1 MAQDRW
7 TFLGP
12 VAPGGTVVGL
22 AADGEGRFW
31 AATWGGLFR
40 EGEGG
45 WLPAPATPPFSML
58 GGVWAAGR
66 YLFAAGLPSGL
77 ARSADGGRTWDL
89 CWLDEVD
96 APILSLAASPNLD
109 QDGVLLAGT
118 EGGGVLR
125 SETWGRR
132 WRRANVGLQDLA
144 VTAVACAPRW
154 ERREVAFAVTPSG
167 LYRSSSGGRAW
178 KVAPG
183 WAAGSPP
190 IQALALVPW
199 PEEPGFLLFAA
210 TEEQG
215 LFRSDDGGRTFQPLG
230 GPTPVYALWA
240 SPTLAQD
247 GLLVL
252 VAGEGIFRSEDGGQT
267 WHDVLAASPSILCLA
282 AAGDR
287 LAAGLQDEGLL
298 LSPDRGRTWRQDD
311 AFAGRGLARLVAAG
325 GRLFAFGAMEGAW
338 WTDDGQRWHRLPGL
352 APEMLPLA
360 SLEAAEGAEGLVV
373 LAGTSRGLLAWR
385 GDAGPQPWGGES
397 FSSGGMVT
405 ALAFSPTF
413 LQDGLIW
420 AGQEGGFLW
429 RSRDGR
435 ATWESLGQPFGEGVI
450 VALAP
455 SPRFPKDGLLVA
467 ATHRPQARQTLLWRS
482 RDGGKTWEEW
492 TSQESGWPRVTLVV
506 GGRDGVRSWASV
518 ENLVLQPVYRGWTS
532 HAVVQPPARVVR
544 VLLTPEGDVVAVTS
558 QGVHRSPNGRV
569 WKPWNEG
576 LPEGIGFLD
585 AILAAPGGQERAYW
599 GLGAGG
605 VLWQRPA

>member
-7 TFLGP
+7 TLLGP
-12 VAPGGTVVGL
+12 VASGGTVVGL
-22 AADGEGRFW
+22 ASDDQGRFW

-45 WLPAPATPPFSML
+45 WLSAPTAPPFSML

-77 ARSADGGRTWDL
+77 ARSADGGHTWDL
-89 CWLDEVD
+89 CWLDEVE
-96 APILSLAASPNLD
+96 APILSLVASPNFD

-178 KVAPG
+178 KPTSG
-183 WAAGSPP
+183 WAASSPP
-190 IQALALVPW
+190 IQAFALAPW

-215 LFRSDDGGRTFQPLG
+215 LFRSADGGHTFQPLG
-230 GPTPVYALWA
+230 GPAPVYALWA
-240 SPTLAQD
+240 SPEFARD

-252 VAGEGIFRSEDGGQT
+252 IAGEGVFRSEDGGRT
-267 WHDVLAASPSILCLA
+267 WHEVLPESPSILCLA

-287 LAAGLQDEGLL
+287 LAAGLQEEGVL
-298 LSPDRGRTWRQDD
+298 LSPDRGRTWHREDT
-311 AFAGRGLARLVAAG
+311 FVGRGLARLAAAG

-338 WTDDGQRWHRLPGL
+338 WTEDGQHWQPLPGL
-352 APEMLPLA
+352 RPEMLPIA
-360 SLEAAEGAEGLVV
+360 SLEATEGAWGVVV
-373 LAGTSRGLLAWR
+373 LAGTAAGLMGWR
-385 GDAGPQPWGGES
+385 GDEGPQPLGGEA
-397 FSSGGMVT
+397 FSSGGMVS
-405 ALAFSPTF
+405 ALAFSPAF
-413 LQDGLIW
+413 ASDGLAW
-420 AGQEGGFLW
+420 AGQESGSLW
-429 RSRDGR
+429 RSRDGG
-435 ATWESLGQPFGEGVI
+435 ATWEHLGQPFGEGVV

-455 SPRFPKDGLLVA
+455 SPRFPREGLLVA
-467 ATHRPQARQTLLWRS
+467 ATHHPQARKTVLWRS
-482 RDGGKTWEEW
+482 RDGGATWEEW

-506 GGRDGVRSWASV
+506 EGKDGVKSWAGV
-518 ENLVLQPVYRGWTS
+518 ENLVLQPVYQGWTS
-532 HAVVQPPARVVR
+532 HPVVDPPAHVMR
-544 VLLTPEGDVVAVTS
+544 VLLTPEGHVMAVTNR
-558 QGVHRSPNGRV
+558 GVYRSSNGRV

-576 LPEGIGFLD
+576 LPEGMGFLD
-585 AILAAPGGQERAYW
+585 VAL
-599 GLGAGG
+599 
-605 VLWQRPA
+605 